1 MIEIDFDN
9 GTYVCPYCG
18 HDQAFNSNHG
28 EMNIGFHR
36 GWYNSDIKKNGKKA
50 DYSIHWFK
58 CSNRKCGEECVTSF
72 NRLTGKQFDILP
84 EATYKH
90 FPDYIP
96 AQIRQDYEEACII
109 IDKSPKAAATL
120 YRRCLQG
127 MIRDFW
133 GIKKSRLV
141 DEIDELQNKVT
152 SAQWKAIDGLRELG
166 NIGAHM
172 EKDVNIIID
181 IDKNEAQKLRKLI
194 DLFMDKWYI
203 ARHDEEL
210 LLNEISDISDEKQK
224 EKKNNLGE

>member
-1 MIEIDFDN
+1 MIDIDFAN

-18 HDQAFNSNHG
+18 HDQAFDRSHD
-28 EMNIGFHR
+28 EMNIGFHS
-36 GWYNSDIKKNGKKA
+36 GWNNSDIKKYGMEA
-50 DYSIHWFK
+50 DYIIHWFK
-58 CSNRKCGEECVTSF
+58 CSNKKCGKECVTSF

-90 FPDYIP
+90 YPDYIP
-96 AQIRQDYEEACII
+96 IQIRQDYEEACII

-141 DEIDELQNKVT
+141 DEIDELQSKVT
-152 SAQWKAIDGLRELG
+152 SAQWKAIDGLRKLG

-181 IDKNEAQKLRKLI
+181 IDKNEAQKLRKLV

-224 EKKNNLGE
+224 ERKDN